1 MTSPSLPSPPAPRT
15 GLLGNDNFRWL
26 CVTVLLPLLGWIWGQ
41 HLERIN
47 KEETDRALQLA
58 RQEGEIRHRAEVQR
72 QGIEVLIRLLP
83 DINAEPYSSRQ
94 TNALSVM
101 AAMKEAGQLPETLA
115 AALSSNVE
123 RVNAQSNS
131 KGIFSDPAAR
141 QQSEALAGAFVSSE
155 QISAGAAPTSTLVT
169 SARIY
174 LQIYDET
181 QRSAA
186 LSLQQSLRSAGF
198 AVPGIENVT
207 ATAAA
212 RLRPPPTNYGPGTV
226 RYFKARDRDA
236 ALQVAALARQAQ
248 PPLTLEVKDLSAQQV
263 FRNVPLG
270 QLELWFPLSP
280 TR

>member
-1 MTSPSLPSPPAPRT
+1 MNNPVPSGPPAPKP
-15 GLLGNDNFRWL
+15 GLLGNENFRWL

-41 HLERIN
+41 HLERTN
-47 KEETDRALQLA
+47 KEETDRALRLA
-58 RQEGEIRHRAEVQR
+58 REEGEIRHRAEVQR

-101 AAMKEAGQLPETLA
+101 AAMKEAGQLPDTLA

-131 KGIFSDPAAR
+131 KGLFSDPAAR
-141 QQSEALAGAFVSSE
+141 QQSEVLSGTFISSE
-155 QISAGAAPTSTLVT
+155 QVSAGATPATTLVT
-169 SARIY
+169 SARVY

-207 ATAAA
+207 ATAAS
-212 RLRPPPTNYGPGTV
+212 RQRPPPTNHGPGTV

-236 ALQVAALARQAQ
+236 ALQVAALARQAN
-248 PPLTLEVKDLSAQQV
+248 PPLTLEVKDLSAQPV
-263 FRNVPLG
+263 FKNVPLG

-280 TR
+280 PR

>member
-1 MTSPSLPSPPAPRT
+1 MDQAKPPAPRS
-15 GLLGNDNFRWL
+15 GLLGNENFRWL

-41 HLERIN
+41 HLERMN
-47 KEETDRALQLA
+47 KEETARALALA
-58 RQEGEIRHRAEVQR
+58 KAEAQAREQDAIRR

-83 DINAEPYSSRQ
+83 DINAEPFSARQ

-101 AAMKEAGQLPETLA
+101 AAMKDQGQLPSTLT
-115 AALSSNVE
+115 AALHGNIE
-123 RVNAQSNS
+123 RLNAQTNS
-131 KGIFSDPAAR
+131 KGLFDNPEAR
-141 QQSEALAGAFVSSE
+141 RQSESLAPSFVSSE
-155 QISAGAAPTSTLVT
+155 QIQTDGAVPQPSLVT
-169 SARIY
+169 GARIY

-181 QRSAA
+181 QRAAA

-212 RLRPPPTNYGPGTV
+212 RLRPPPTNHGPGTV

-248 PPLTLEVKDLSAQQV
+248 PPLALEVKDLSAQPV
-263 FRNVPLG
+263 FKNVPLG

-280 TR
+280 PR